1 MSRKSFQVSHTAPK
15 VDTLYQSQL
24 VRMFVNQI
32 IKNGKSRLAH
42 TILYTAIEN
51 IGETAGQDGLDVL
64 RKSVVNVTPLVEVR
78 PRRIGGSVYQV
89 PMEVTSER
97 GTALAIRWIVQSARK
112 RPGRGMTA
120 KLAAELLDASKQTGN
135 AVRKREDMH
144 RMAEANKAF
153 AHLR

>member
-1 MSRKSFQVSHTAPK
+1 MPRKSFEVRHSSPK
-15 VDTLYQSQL
+15 VDTVYQSQL
-24 VRMFVNQI
+24 VRMFVNQL
-32 IKNGKSRLAH
+32 IKNGKARLAH
-42 TILYTAIEN
+42 RILYTALEN
-51 IGETAGQDGLDVL
+51 VAQTTGEDGLDIL
-64 RKSVVNVTPLVEVR
+64 RKAVVNVAPLVEVR

-112 RPGRGMTA
+112 RPGRGMIA
-120 KLAAELLDASKQTGN
+120 KLANEFVDASKQTGN

-153 AHLR
+153 AHFR

>member
-1 MSRKSFQVSHTAPK
+1 MSRKPVQRTHISPK

-24 VRMFVNQI
+24 VRLFVNQI

-42 TILYTAIEN
+42 RILYTVL
-51 IGETAGQDGLDVL
+51 ETLGQTSGQDGLEVL

-89 PMEVTSER
+89 PMEVSSER

-112 RPGRGMTA
+112 RPGRGMIT
-120 KLAAELLDASKQTGN
+120 KLAAELLDASKATGN

-153 AHLR
+153 AHFR